1 MLYYGIFFF
10 LQQRNKA
17 ISSREYSISKEYFP
31 GENSDSDNKDLDTH
45 PVIKLTAELVVLLT
59 FRLNRL
65 SRNYRF
71 VHKVLSA
78 EKKTLQEISIMN
90 RLGLSNT
97 AAMFKF
103 LNQSLNE

>member
-1 MLYYGIFFF
+1 M
-10 LQQRNKA
+10 RD
-17 ISSREYSISKEYFP
+17 YFYE
-31 GENSDSDNKDLDTH
+31 GSSDSDNKDLDTH
-45 PVIKLTAELVVLLT
+45 PVIKLTTELIVLIT

-78 EKKTLQEISIMN
+78 EKKTLQEISKVN

-103 LNQSLNE
+103 LNQSLN